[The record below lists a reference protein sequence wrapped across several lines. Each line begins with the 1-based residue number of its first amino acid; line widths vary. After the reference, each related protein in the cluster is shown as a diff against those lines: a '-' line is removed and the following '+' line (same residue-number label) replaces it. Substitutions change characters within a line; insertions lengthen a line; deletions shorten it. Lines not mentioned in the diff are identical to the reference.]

1 MTKSDEYQESYSQ
14 IDKGRDTK
22 LEDVIS
28 SLRFL
33 VEDMINTL
41 TDLEEI
47 ISKEYQVKKLK
58 LEASIRTGVKI
69 ND

>member
-1 MTKSDEYQESYSQ
+1 MTKSEEYQESYNQ
-14 IDKGRDTK
+14 IDKVMDTK

-33 VEDMINTL
+33 VEDMIDTL
-41 TDLEEI
+41 ADLEEVV
-47 ISKEYQVKKLK
+47 SKEYQSKKLK
-58 LEASIRTGVKI
+58 LEASVRTGIKI

>member
-14 IDKGRDTK
+14 IDKGMDTK

-33 VEDMINTL
+33 VEDMIDTL
-41 TDLEEI
+41 TDLEEV

-58 LEASIRTGVKI
+58 LEASARTGIKI

>member
-1 MTKSDEYQESYSQ
+1 MTKADEYQESYSQ
-14 IDKGRDTK
+14 IDKVMDTS

-47 ISKEYQVKKLK
+47 VSKEYQSKK
-58 LEASIRTGVKI
+58 IKI